1 MNPALRAI
9 QQRRAGELSTHV
21 GELDG
26 KLVIAQS
33 QDCTGIAEWA
43 KVQQNAGL
51 HGSSEMRHAARIP
64 DVIINAY
71 MNETGVTFAELM
83 RDPVHMKRICNDP
96 KNAAF
101 RIWKGAL

>member
-26 KLVIAQS
+26 KLIIAQS

-43 KVQQNAGL
+43 KEQHRAGEY
-51 HGSSEMRHAARIP
+51 GSSEMRHAGRIP

-71 MNETGVTFAELM
+71 MNEHGITFREVM
-83 RDPVHMKRICNDP
+83 SDPVHFQRMCNDP
-96 KNAAF
+96 KNDAF
-101 RIWKGAL
+101 RIWKGRI